1 MGIKQSL
8 NDEFD
13 DMFDDAF
20 DIERIKKE
28 MKNLS
33 KQKDL
38 KEKNDRLIKELM
50 EYQDKIAS
58 EREKNS

>member
-1 MGIKQSL
+1 MDIEQLS

-13 DMFDDAF
+13 DTF

-28 MKNLS
+28 LKDLL
-33 KQKDL
+33 KKKDL

-58 EREKNS
+58 EKEKNS

>member
-1 MGIKQSL
+1 MDIEQLS

-13 DMFDDAF
+13 DTF

-28 MKNLS
+28 LKDLL
-33 KQKDL
+33 KKKDL

-50 EYQDKIAS
+50 EYQDEIAA
-58 EREKNS
+58 EKKKNS

>member
-1 MGIKQSL
+1 MDIEQLS

-13 DMFDDAF
+13 DTF

-28 MKNLS
+28 LKDLL
-33 KQKDL
+33 KKKDL

-58 EREKNS
+58 EKKKNS

>member
-1 MGIKQSL
+1 MDLNQSL
-8 NDEFD
+8 SNEFNDI
-13 DMFDDAF
+13 F
-20 DIERIKKE
+20 DIDRDIKLAE
-28 MKNLS
+28 ELS
-33 KQKDL
+33 KQKNL

>member
-1 MGIKQSL
+1 MDLNQSL
-8 NDEFD
+8 SNEFNDI
-13 DMFDDAF
+13 F
-20 DIERIKKE
+20 DIDRDIKLAE
-28 MKNLS
+28 ELS
-33 KQKDL
+33 KRKNL